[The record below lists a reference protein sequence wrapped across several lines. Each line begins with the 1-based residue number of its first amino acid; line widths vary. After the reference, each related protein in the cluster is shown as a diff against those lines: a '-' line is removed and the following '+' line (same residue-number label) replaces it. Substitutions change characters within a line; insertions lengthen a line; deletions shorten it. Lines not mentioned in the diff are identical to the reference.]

1 MVLKQQR
8 GDCNDV
14 LIIDASKGFEKIGK
28 NNKLRS
34 SDIKRIVDTV
44 SARKNVDKFS
54 RTVSREEIRK
64 NDYNLNIPRYVDSSE
79 NAESWDIYASMF
91 GGIPAKELDGL
102 STYWNAFPNL
112 RSALFGD
119 NGAEY
124 VHFSVEDI
132 KKAVHEHSDVTGFAS
147 LFETAFADLDTYLY
161 DELIGCDQTAINT
174 SKEESTLSDNIFA
187 RLADIPL
194 VDVYEAYQILD
205 NEWSRIAI
213 DLEIIQTEGFGAARQ
228 VDPNMV
234 IKRKDNKEIEV
245 QEGWIGHVIPF
256 GLVQSA
262 YFFDELSKLNEYET
276 RLSKIASEYEK
287 LLDGLSKEDKSRA
300 FVNDDKTAFVAA
312 EVKKSI
318 KVRDVEDEIIAV
330 LKKYTDLAKEE
341 KTLKKQIKE
350 DNAALIIKTKAAIE
364 QLTDEQIREFLK
376 AKWITPVVTELFKL
390 PVNIVNELISKLEV
404 LSKKYETTFE
414 EVDEEIKETEKSLC
428 TMIDDLVGNDFDMQG
443 LAELKKL
450 LGGV

>member
-287 LLDGLSKEDKSRA
+287 LLDGLSEEDKSRA

-341 KTLKKQIKE
+341 KTLKK
-350 DNAALIIKTKAAIE
+350 
-364 QLTDEQIREFLK
+364 
-376 AKWITPVVTELFKL
+376 
-390 PVNIVNELISKLEV
+390 
-404 LSKKYETTFE
+404 
-414 EVDEEIKETEKSLC
+414 
-428 TMIDDLVGNDFDMQG
+428 
-443 LAELKKL
+443 
-450 LGGV
+450 